1 MNLEQKNQLLKEPSS
16 NYYCGSAC
24 LLSLSVLLGTI
35 KDGMT
40 DFDKAFPDFEK
51 NVLSLC
57 EKDGE
62 LFSLSGKKNLLSDE
76 EWKEI
81 NDILYL
87 YGEVIDDLGQLI
99 LLCQSSHKE
108 RFLPLL
114 ERHLS
119 FLSSLAKDNLN
130 VLSERKDVVESF
142 YRMRNDVLLSMER
155 KNTYE

>member
-1 MNLEQKNQLLKEPSS
+1 MNLEQKNQLLKDLSS

-57 EKDGE
+57 EKDGD
-62 LFSLSGKKNLLSDE
+62 LFFLSEKKDLLSDE

-142 YRMRNDVLLSMER
+142 YRMRNDVLSSMER